1 MPRNSLFA
9 SRLLVVLLA
18 CLALSGCN
26 KVDPNSPLGQ
36 RQIIFKQMLK
46 TSEQL
51 GGMLRGR
58 VKFDA
63 PTFAASASL
72 LASLAQQPWQHF
84 PQARDAGK
92 SSAKD
97 EVWENQQR
105 FDELAKQLETTTA
118 ALALIGSQPPLL
130 PANLAKPFKQV
141 ENACEACHQEFRD
154 Y

>member
-1 MPRNSLFA
+1 
-9 SRLLVVLLA
+9 
-18 CLALSGCN
+18 
-26 KVDPNSPLGQ
+26 
-36 RQIIFKQMLK
+36 
-46 TSEQL
+46 
-51 GGMLRGR
+51 
-58 VKFDA
+58 
-63 PTFAASASL
+63 

-84 PQARDAGK
+84 PQARDEGK

-97 EVWENQQR
+97 EVWQNQQR

-118 ALALIGSQPPLL
+118 ALALISSQQPLL

>member
-1 MPRNSLFA
+1 MSRNSLFI
-9 SRLLVVLLA
+9 SRLCVALFA
-18 CLALSGCN
+18 CLALAACN

-46 TSEQL
+46 TSEQM

-63 PTFAASASL
+63 PTFTASASL

-84 PQARDAGK
+84 PQARDEGK

-105 FDELAKQLETTTA
+105 FDELAKQLEVRTA
-118 ALALIGSQPPLL
+118 ELLLATSQSPLV
-130 PANLAKPFKQV
+130 PADLAKPFKQA
-141 ENACEACHQEFRD
+141 EDACEACHQEFRD